1 MPKGTRLSKI
11 PGLPANPSVKYVPLC
26 AWLRCTRCYLTPST
40 CLCLRGA
47 VVLLSRAWKE
57 AASLRV
63 LDTWGKFLRMPD
75 AKSDGAYASIA
86 GIVQRLH
93 AAAAKQPSK

>member
-1 MPKGTRLSKI
+1 M
-11 PGLPANPSVKYVPLC
+11 V
-26 AWLRCTRCYLTPST
+26 
-40 CLCLRGA
+40 
-47 VVLLSRAWKE
+47 LSRAWKE

-63 LDTWGKFLRMPD
+63 LDTWGKFLRTPD